1 MTLLRWAGAIALA
14 CLLAAPAVGQTTY
27 PKIIAPSTIVPP
39 QGVAFADTD
48 GSTKIA
54 SPATPLPVA
63 GRQEMVTLAT
73 ANTAAPAATLYGGTY
88 ILNQA
93 CSAYGSVT
101 LRYRSPDGAT
111 MLPLTTKSAPDSGGG
126 STIQFGSAQ
135 VVDVTLTGT
144 TGCNVTLSRVP

>member
-1 MTLLRWAGAIALA
+1 MKILLLAGAVALA
-14 CLLAAPAVGQTTY
+14 CTS
-27 PKIIAPSTIVPP
+27 APSAGQIRLPP
-39 QGVAFADTD
+39 VKDWY
-48 GSTKIA
+48 GSTLPGDA
-54 SPATPLPVA
+54 SALVDKDGKPIDLTNPLPVT
-63 GRQEMVTLAT
+63 GRQELVTLAT
-73 ANTAAPAATLYGGTY
+73 ANTAAPAATLYGGSY

-126 STIQFGSAQ
+126 STIQFGTAQ
-135 VVDVTLTGT
+135 VVDVALSGT